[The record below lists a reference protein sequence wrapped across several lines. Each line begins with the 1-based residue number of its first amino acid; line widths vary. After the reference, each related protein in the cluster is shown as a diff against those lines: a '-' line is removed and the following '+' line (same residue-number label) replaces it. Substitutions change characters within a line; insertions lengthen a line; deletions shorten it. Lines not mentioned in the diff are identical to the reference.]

1 MKVNRILSFTLSTLN
16 IVCGKLGEGGALTS
30 WLVGP
35 VAINLVLISCIS
47 YSVASSAI

>member
-30 WLVGP
+30 WLVKP
-35 VAINLVLISCIS
+35 VTILIGCIS
-47 YSVASSAI
+47 YSAASSAI